1 LTRRYDQLLLRR
13 ANRLEEQKVDNVEIE
28 DFFIEWFYCLLPNN
42 IIKFTRRGSINI
54 SSKIAED
61 KKNIVVS
68 LKDTGL
74 GIDPSIS
81 QEYFLG
87 LIPSYLKGPLYDY
100 LYQWSA

>member
-13 ANRLEEQKVDNVEIE
+13 ANRLEEQKIDNVEIE
-28 DFFIEWFYCLLPNN
+28 DFFTEGFNCLLPDH
-42 IIKFTRRGSINI
+42 IIKFTRRGSMNI

-68 LKDTGL
+68 LNDTGL

-87 LIPSYLKGPLYDY
+87 LLPSYL
-100 LYQWSA
+100 

>member
-13 ANRLEEQKVDNVEIE
+13 ANRLEEQKIDNVEIE
-28 DFFIEWFYCLLPNN
+28 GFNCLLPDN

-68 LKDTGL
+68 LNDTGL
-74 GIDPSIS
+74 GIDPSMS

-87 LIPSYLKGPLYDY
+87 LLPSYLKGPLNDY